1 MKGLYQVTAMR
12 AKKII
17 SSEVY
22 GNIAEKDTLF
32 NRLMSIHKIP
42 HTRRNEWKLQDIKLN
57 KEI

>member
-42 HTRRNEWKLQDIKLN
+42 HTRRNEWKLQEVKLN

>member
-12 AKKII
+12 ANKII

>member
-12 AKKII
+12 ANKII

-32 NRLMSIHKIP
+32 TRLMSIHKIP